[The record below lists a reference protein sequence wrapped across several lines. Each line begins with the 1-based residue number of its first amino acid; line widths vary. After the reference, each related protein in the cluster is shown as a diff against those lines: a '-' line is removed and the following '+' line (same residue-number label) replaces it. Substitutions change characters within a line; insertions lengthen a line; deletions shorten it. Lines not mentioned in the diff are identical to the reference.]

1 MNVLSSPLLSNLSG
15 YWGGRFQPL
24 PTLLRFAVHDP
35 ATGAHLTDLPR
46 MGSEQAHQALASAE
60 AYLRQ
65 APPSLDARGKSLTA
79 IAAALR
85 AHRDTLAAVITLENG
100 KPTAEALAEVDY
112 AALFFDDA
120 ATHLPA
126 LRPSVLPTRP
136 RGLTWTTYHR
146 PSGVAALITPWNF
159 PLGML
164 AKKLSGALAAGC
176 PSVVKPAELTPLT
189 CIAFFALLDG
199 LNLAPGAVNL
209 VFGDAPAIG
218 QAMCSHPAV
227 RVLSFTGSTGVGKLL
242 AAQCAPHV
250 KRVSLELGG
259 NAPFLVFA
267 DADIPRAVDALMV
280 SKFRS
285 AGQTCVCANR
295 VYVARSIA
303 EPFITAL
310 VARVDALQV
319 GEGSVPGVEIGPL
332 IDQSAW
338 DKVDRHVRDAVAQ
351 GAVVRSK
358 AASLPAPFYRP
369 TVLTGVTADM
379 ACTREETFGPLVA
392 VTVFD
397 DEDSAVAA
405 ADDTEYGLAA
415 YVFTSD
421 PSRAERAIARLH
433 FGHVGINTGSGPT
446 PEAPFGGFRQS
457 GVGRE
462 GGLEGVLEFIELQTV
477 PSAGF

>member
-1 MNVLSSPLLSNLSG
+1 MNALTSPLLATLSG

-24 PTLLRFAVHDP
+24 AGLPRFAVHDP
-35 ATGAHLTDLPR
+35 ATGALLAELPR
-46 MGSEQAHQALASAE
+46 MGADQAQQALASATDN
-60 AYLRQ
+60 LRR
-65 APPSLDARGKSLTA
+65 PPPTLEARGASLIA
-79 IAAALR
+79 IATALR
-85 AHRDTLAAVITLENG
+85 DNRDTLAAIITLENG
-100 KPTAEALAEVDY
+100 KPTSEALGEVDY
-112 AALFFDDA
+112 AATFFDDA

-126 LRPSVLPTRP
+126 LRPTTLDARP
-136 RGLTWTTYHR
+136 RGLTWTVHHR

-189 CIAFFALLDG
+189 CIAFFAVLDG
-199 LNLAPGAVNL
+199 LDLKPGAVNL

-218 QAMCSHPAV
+218 QAMCSHAAV
-227 RVLSFTGSTGVGKLL
+227 RVLSFTGSTAVGKLL

-267 DADIPRAVDALMV
+267 DADLPRAVDALMA

-295 VYVARSIA
+295 VYVARTIA
-303 EPFITAL
+303 EPFIAAL
-310 VARVDALQV
+310 VARVDALKV
-319 GEGSVPGVEIGPL
+319 GVGSLPGVEIGPL
-332 IDQSAW
+332 IDQGAW
-338 DKVDRHVRDAVAQ
+338 SKVDRHVREAVAQ
-351 GAVVRSK
+351 GAVIRS
-358 AASLPAPFYRP
+358 AGTPLAAPFFRP
-369 TVLTGVTADM
+369 TVLTGVTAEM

-392 VTVFD
+392 ITVFD

-421 PSRAERAIARLH
+421 PARAERVTARLH
-433 FGHVGINTGSGPT
+433 FGHVGVNTGSGPT

-457 GVGRE
+457 GIGRE
-462 GGLEGVLEFIELQTV
+462 GGAEGVLEFVELQTV